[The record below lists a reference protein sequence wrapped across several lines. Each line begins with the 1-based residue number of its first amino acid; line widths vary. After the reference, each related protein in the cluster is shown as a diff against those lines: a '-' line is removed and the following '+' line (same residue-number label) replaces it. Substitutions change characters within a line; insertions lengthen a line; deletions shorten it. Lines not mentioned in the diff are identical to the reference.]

1 MDEAILVRDNSPR
14 VLSANLGKGSSLAM
28 TVGKFDREDGGA
40 GIEVAVS
47 ERQDESLRRYL
58 NEIGRISLLTAKE
71 EVELARAIEAKPLH
85 DAMRILGVPES
96 IDGRQR
102 QVDEILPEVIRQIA
116 RVRRKG
122 DLARVARDLL
132 GLVDLSALPV
142 LLEVVEA
149 KSCPRENGAAHARVR
164 SEAIAAYRTAGAR
177 LSETF
182 EHARTARQRMTEAN
196 LRLVVSIASRY
207 AGRGLSLL
215 DLIQEGNVGLIRA
228 IDGFDYHRGYRF
240 STYATWWIRQSI
252 RRSLADQ
259 ANTIRLPLY
268 TLETIYRLTCVSYR
282 LSKELGREPSQE
294 EIAEEMGISPSR
306 AREVV
311 RCAQAPIS
319 LDTRIGKEGES
330 CLGDTVEDHS
340 VISPSEI
347 VSRTMLRSEVE
358 DILDILAPR
367 ERRVLQLRFGLVDGQ
382 LRTLGEVGK
391 RFGLGRERVRQIEA
405 GALCKLRE
413 PQLSAKL
420 RDYLS

>member
-1 MDEAILVRDNSPR
+1 MDEATLSKPIRREYYRRILAQQTGVD
-14 VLSANLGKGSSLAM
+14 
-28 TVGKFDREDGGA
+28 
-40 GIEVAVS
+40 IEIAVS
-47 ERQDESLRRYL
+47 ERQDESLRKYL
-58 NEIGRISLLTAKE
+58 NEIGRICLLTARE

-85 DAMRILGVPES
+85 DAMRTLAVPES

-102 QVDEILPEVIRQIA
+102 PVDEILPEVISRLA

-122 DLARVARDLL
+122 NQARVARDLL
-132 GLVDLSALPV
+132 GLVDLSALSA

-149 KSCPRENGAAHARVR
+149 KGCHRENGAAHARVR
-164 SEAIAAYRTAGAR
+164 SEAMAAYRTAGAHLTER
-177 LSETF
+177 F

-196 LRLVVSIASRY
+196 LRLVVSIARRY
-207 AGRGLSLL
+207 SGRGLSLL

-228 IDGFDYHRGYRF
+228 IDRFDYHRGFRF

-259 ANTIRLPLY
+259 AHTIRLPLY

-311 RCAQAPIS
+311 RCAQVPIS
-319 LDTRIGKEGES
+319 LDSPVGKNEES
-330 CLGDTVEDHS
+330 RLGDIVEDHS
-340 VISPSEI
+340 VISPSDV
-347 VSRTMLRSEVE
+347 VSRTMLRSEVQ

-405 GALCKLRE
+405 GALCKLRQ
-413 PQLSAKL
+413 PHLSAKL
-420 RDYLS
+420 RDYLC